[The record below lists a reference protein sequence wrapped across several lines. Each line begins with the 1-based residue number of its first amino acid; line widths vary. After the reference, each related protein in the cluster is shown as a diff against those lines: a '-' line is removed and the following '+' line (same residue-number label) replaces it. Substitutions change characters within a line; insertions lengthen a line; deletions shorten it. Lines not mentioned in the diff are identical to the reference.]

1 MESAKQ
7 ENNSVMN
14 KIDVLSYFKTN
25 LYLMYKPELILDID
39 KICDTYIK
47 NAQKREEP
55 AIREKNK
62 KLVEAG
68 LPEKDDFGVIYH
80 SNMELLNEPKMEP
93 FVNICSQSAYE
104 ILDSQGY
111 DISGYT
117 AFFTDFW
124 VQEFSKNG
132 GGSHRKH
139 IQEDS
144 HISGFYYLKCS
155 ENTSF
160 PVFHDPKVGAL
171 QISLPEKNIQV
182 ATIASK
188 AVHYEPTPGTFI
200 FFNSYLPHEYLPV
213 DGIDDFRFIHFN
225 IQFIRNEILKAHTR
239 SQKKIE

>member
-1 MESAKQ
+1 MEYGKQ
-7 ENNSVMN
+7 ENNFVLN
-14 KIDVLSYFKTN
+14 KMDVRSYFKTD

-47 NAQKREEP
+47 NAQ
-55 AIREKNK
+55 I
-62 KLVEAG
+62 EAG
-68 LPEKDDFGVIYH
+68 LPEKDDFGMVYH
-80 SNMELLNEPKMEP
+80 STNELLNKPEMEP
-93 FVNICSQSAYE
+93 FVNFCSQSACE

-117 AFFTDFW
+117 PFFTDCW

-132 GGSHRKH
+132 GGSHRIH
-139 IQEDS
+139 IHENS

-171 QISLPEKNIQV
+171 QLSLPEKNVQV

-188 AVHYEPTPGTFI
+188 AVYYKPTPGTFI
-200 FFNSYLPHEYLPV
+200 FFNSYLPHEYSP
-213 DGIDDFRFIHFN
+213 DAGIDDFRFIHFN